1 MSSEIPQIV
10 DDEWIRFPGGELE
23 GKRPKVLCSACRD
36 ELKRSAAG
44 HTAVTRVRALCF
56 QCYRAQLDRE
66 RALKSAGELNTAS
79 AARFQFGLPF
89 EPVNKPR
96 LAMLKAERVS
106 ARAARQAGAGVYADK
121 RRLAQIAARHALD
134 AVAAGLKARQLSRAG
149 DVDRHRLMADA
160 IHAAELQLPESW
172 LPFVVAR

>member
-1 MSSEIPQIV
+1 MSHEIAQVV

-23 GKRPKVLCSACRD
+23 GKRPKAMCAACRD
-36 ELKRSAAG
+36 QLKRAA
-44 HTAVTRVRALCF
+44 TAETATRPRTLCF

-66 RALKSAGELNTAS
+66 RAMEAAGELDTAS
-79 AARFQFGLPF
+79 TARFQFGLPF

-96 LAMLKAERVS
+96 LAMLKAERATV
-106 ARAARQAGAGVYADK
+106 RATGQAGVGLYVDK
-121 RRLAQIAARHALD
+121 RRRAQIAARHALD
-134 AVAAGLKARQLSRAG
+134 AMAAGLKGRQLTPKER
-149 DVDRHRLMADA
+149 DRLMAGA